1 MLSAQL
7 LLAAA
12 VGLVLGGIVTFFML
26 RRRERVRRELET
38 SEARDEAS
46 RILKRASDEADT
58 ALRAGELAGREE
70 GFRLREAWEKE

>member
-26 RRRERVRRELET
+26 RRRERVRRELEKHHWPNRWPALWG
-38 SEARDEAS
+38 EILYAS
-46 RILKRASDEADT
+46 V
-58 ALRAGELAGREE
+58 
-70 GFRLREAWEKE
+70 